1 MSKLD
6 DIIDMKYIND
16 VEFSNYAIVIDVV
29 CLHSRNKLSET
40 PPYALCETYLCELCK
55 VILHELC
62 EILT

>member
-29 CLHSRNKLSET
+29 CLHSGNKLSNMFSS
-40 PPYALCETYLCELCK
+40 
-55 VILHELC
+55 I
-62 EILT
+62 